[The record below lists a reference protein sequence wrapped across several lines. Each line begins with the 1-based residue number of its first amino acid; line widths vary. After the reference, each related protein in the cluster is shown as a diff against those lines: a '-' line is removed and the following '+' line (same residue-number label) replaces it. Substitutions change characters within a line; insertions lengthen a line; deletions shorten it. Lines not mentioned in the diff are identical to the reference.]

1 MKITLIMAMTADGKI
16 ARHNTHYPDWTGKAD
31 KKMFK
36 QLTTAAGVVIMGSRT
51 YGTIGKPLPQRL
63 NWVMTRSP
71 QRYASSEHL
80 VFSDDP
86 PTVIVDKLVA
96 RGYSAAALTGGATIN
111 SLFARARLIDDLV
124 LTVTPKL
131 FGQGLSL
138 FAEPVDADLELLSH
152 RELEPGILV
161 LHYRCRYP

>member
-1 MKITLIMAMTADGKI
+1 LLTHGAFCHIIGWWLLKVKPEKKEIGKSMKITLIMAMTADGKI

-31 KKMFK
+31 KKMFR

-71 QRYASSEHL
+71 QRFASSEQL
-80 VFSDDP
+80 VFSDDS

-96 RGYSAAALTGGATIN
+96 RGYSAAALTGGPPSIHCSPRPGSSMTWY
-111 SLFARARLIDDLV
+111 SL
-124 LTVTPKL
+124 
-131 FGQGLSL
+131 
-138 FAEPVDADLELLSH
+138 
-152 RELEPGILV
+152 
-161 LHYRCRYP
+161 